1 MSRKDYTLYL
11 YDILEEIE
19 KINKFLENIK
29 GLDELNEND
38 LVLYAVL
45 KSLENIG
52 EAVKGLPE
60 DIKQKYPYQWKSI
73 AGLRDILIHHYWGID
88 VDIIISILNENLP
101 ELHHI
106 IKRMIIGI
114 ENHKK

>member
-1 MSRKDYTLYL
+1 MSKKDFSLFL

-19 KINKFLENIK
+19 RINTFLKNLK
-29 GLDELNEND
+29 SLDELYENE

-52 EAVKGLPE
+52 EAVKNLPE
-60 DIKQKYPYQWKSI
+60 DIKQKYPYQWKNI

-101 ELHHI
+101 ELDSI
-106 IKRMIIGI
+106 IKKIITDIRG
-114 ENHKK
+114 